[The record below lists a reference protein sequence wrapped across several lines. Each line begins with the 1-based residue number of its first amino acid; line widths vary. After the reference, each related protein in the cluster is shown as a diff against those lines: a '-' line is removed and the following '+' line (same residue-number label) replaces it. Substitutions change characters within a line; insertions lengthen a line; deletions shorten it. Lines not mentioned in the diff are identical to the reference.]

1 MNRSVAIIVALV
13 VIVGAGV
20 GAYVK
25 FGDRGPA
32 TENAA
37 APAETAAP
45 PAAPP
50 AAATAEGTAA
60 ATAASA
66 TTTESTAAA
75 TAAPAA
81 TAETPAAAASD
92 TSSGAAASA
101 PSAPSTDGSGSTT
114 APASSSPTPP
124 AQTATSTVTPPAPVQ
139 PVITPEDHVLG
150 SAEATVTIVEYAS
163 MTCPHCAAFH
173 AESMPK
179 LKSEFI
185 DKNQVRLVFRPFPLD
200 RLALRASLMAECAPE
215 GEYFALL
222 DKLFATQKDWMQAAN
237 PLDALRAIGKDAGIE
252 ESKID
257 GCMTDEKAIDRI
269 GASYKDAVDVH
280 GVNSTPSFII
290 NGTKY
295 AGALPFDDL
304 TSGGS
309 KVSGLNTII
318 RELLPK

>member
-13 VIVGAGV
+13 VIAGAGV
-20 GAYVK
+20 AAYVN
-25 FGDRGPA
+25 FGDRDPA
-32 TENAA
+32 AEIAA
-37 APAETAAP
+37 APAETATP
-45 PAAPP
+45 PATPP
-50 AAATAEGTAA
+50 
-60 ATAASA
+60 A
-66 TTTESTAAA
+66 TTTTDSTAAA
-75 TAAPAA
+75 TTAPATTTEAPAA
-81 TAETPAAAASD
+81 ATSE
-92 TSSGAAASA
+92 TSSGVATNA
-101 PSAPSTDGSGSTT
+101 PSAPSTDNSGAAAAAAGAGASTT
-114 APASSSPTPP
+114 APA
-124 AQTATSTVTPPAPVQ
+124 QTAATTAPVQ

-150 SAEATVTIVEYAS
+150 SADAPVTIVEYAS

-200 RLALRASLMAECAPE
+200 RLALRASLMAECVP
-215 GEYFALL
+215 GDGYFVLI
-222 DKLFATQKDWMQAAN
+222 DKLFATQRDWMQAAN
-237 PLDALRAIGKDAGIE
+237 PLDALRALGKEAGIE

-269 GASYKDAVDVH
+269 AADYKDAVDVH

-304 TSGGS
+304 TSGETP
-309 KVSGLNTII
+309 VSGLNTII

>member
-13 VIVGAGV
+13 VIAGAGV
-20 GAYVK
+20 AAYLN

-32 TENAA
+32 TETAT
-37 APAETAAP
+37 APAETATP
-45 PAAPP
+45 PATPPATTTTESSAAAAAAPAATTEAP
-50 AAATAEGTAA
+50 AAATSETSSSAATNAPSVPSTDNSGAATAAAGSSSTAPAQTAA
-60 ATAASA
+60 ATA
-66 TTTESTAAA
+66 
-75 TAAPAA
+75 
-81 TAETPAAAASD
+81 
-92 TSSGAAASA
+92 
-101 PSAPSTDGSGSTT
+101 
-114 APASSSPTPP
+114 
-124 AQTATSTVTPPAPVQ
+124 PAPVQ

-150 SAEATVTIVEYAS
+150 SADAPVTIVEYAS

-185 DKNQVRLVFRPFPLD
+185 DKSQVRLVFRPFPLD
-200 RLALRASLMAECAPE
+200 RLALRASLMAECAP
-215 GEYFALL
+215 GDGYFALL
-222 DKLFATQKDWMQAAN
+222 DKLFATQKEWMQAAN
-237 PLDALRAIGKDAGIE
+237 PLDALRAIGKEAGIE

-269 GASYKDAVDVH
+269 AANYKDAVDVH
-280 GVNSTPSFII
+280 GVSSTPSFII

-304 TSGGS
+304 TSEGS
-309 KVSGLNTII
+309 TVNGLNTII

>member
-13 VIVGAGV
+13 VIAGAGV
-20 GAYVK
+20 AAYVN

-32 TENAA
+32 TETAA
-37 APAETAAP
+37 APAETATP
-45 PAAPP
+45 PATPP
-50 AAATAEGTAA
+50 
-60 ATAASA
+60 A
-66 TTTESTAAA
+66 TTTTDSTAAA
-75 TAAPAA
+75 TTAPATTTEAPAA
-81 TAETPAAAASD
+81 ATSE
-92 TSSGAAASA
+92 TSSGVATNA
-101 PSAPSTDGSGSTT
+101 PSAPSTDNSGAAT
-114 APASSSPTPP
+114 AAAGAGSSSTAP
-124 AQTATSTVTPPAPVQ
+124 AQTAATTAPVQ

-150 SAEATVTIVEYAS
+150 SADAPVTIVEYAS

-200 RLALRASLMAECAPE
+200 RLALRASLMAECAP
-215 GEYFALL
+215 GDTYFVLL
-222 DKLFATQKDWMQAAN
+222 DKLFATQKEWIQAAN
-237 PLDALRAIGKDAGIE
+237 PLDALRAIGKEAGIE

-269 GASYKDAVDVH
+269 AANYKDAVDVH

-304 TSGGS
+304 TSGETP
-309 KVSGLNTII
+309 VSGLNTII

>member
-20 GAYVK
+20 AAYVN

-37 APAETAAP
+37 APAETATP
-45 PAAPP
+45 PATPP
-50 AAATAEGTAA
+50 AT
-60 ATAASA
+60 
-66 TTTESTAAA
+66 TTTESTAA
-75 TAAPAA
+75 TTTAPA
-81 TAETPAAAASD
+81 TTTETPAAATSE
-92 TSSGAAASA
+92 TSSSAATSA
-101 PSAPSTDGSGSTT
+101 PSAPSTGSSSSTT

-124 AQTATSTVTPPAPVQ
+124 AQTATATVTPPAPVQ

-150 SAEATVTIVEYAS
+150 SADAPVTIVEYAS

-200 RLALRASLMAECAPE
+200 RLALRASLMAECAP
-215 GEYFALL
+215 GDGYFVLL
-222 DKLFATQKDWMQAAN
+222 DKLFATQKDWIQAAN
-237 PLDALRAIGKDAGIE
+237 PLDALRALGKEAGIE

-257 GCMTDEKAIDRI
+257 GCMTDEKAMDRI
-269 GASYKDAVDVH
+269 AANYKDAVDVH

-304 TSGGS
+304 TSGS
-309 KVSGLNTII
+309 SSVNGLNTII

>member
-1 MNRSVAIIVALV
+1 MKRSVAIIVALL

-20 GAYVK
+20 AAYVN

-45 PAAPP
+45 PASPP
-50 AAATAEGTAA
+50 AAA
-60 ATAASA
+60 
-66 TTTESTAAA
+66 TTESTAAA
-75 TAAPAA
+75 PAAPATVTEA
-81 TAETPAAAASD
+81 PAAATSETAS
-92 TSSGAAASA
+92 SA
-101 PSAPSTDGSGSTT
+101 PSAPSTDSSGSTT
-114 APASSSPTPP
+114 APSSSSSTPA
-124 AQTATSTVTPPAPVQ
+124 AQTATAAPSAPVQ

-150 SAEATVTIVEYAS
+150 SADAPVTIVEFAS

-185 DKNQVRLVFRPFPLD
+185 DKNQVRFVFRPFPLD
-200 RLALRASLMAECAPE
+200 RLALRASLMAECVP
-215 GEYFALL
+215 GDGYFVLL
-222 DKLFATQKDWMQAAN
+222 DKLFATQKDWIQAAN
-237 PLDALRAIGKDAGIE
+237 PLDALRALGKEAGIE

-257 GCMTDEKAIDRI
+257 GCMTDEKAMDRI
-269 GASYKDAVDVH
+269 AANYKDAVDVH

-304 TSGGS
+304 TTGATP
-309 KVSGLNTII
+309 VNGLSTII

>member
-1 MNRSVAIIVALV
+1 VVVA
-13 VIVGAGV
+13 GAGV
-20 GAYVK
+20 AAYVNL
-25 FGDRGPA
+25 GDRGPA
-32 TENAA
+32 TETAT
-37 APAETAAP
+37 APAETATP
-45 PAAPP
+45 PATPPATTTTESSAAAATAPAATTEAP
-50 AAATAEGTAA
+50 AAATAE
-60 ATAASA
+60 
-66 TTTESTAAA
+66 
-75 TAAPAA
+75 
-81 TAETPAAAASD
+81 
-92 TSSGAAASA
+92 TSSGAATNA
-101 PSAPSTDGSGSTT
+101 PSVPSTDSAGAATAAAGAGSSSTT
-114 APASSSPTPP
+114 P
-124 AQTATSTVTPPAPVQ
+124 AQTATAPAPVQ

-150 SAEATVTIVEYAS
+150 SADAPVTIVEYAS

-200 RLALRASLMAECAPE
+200 RLALRASLMAECVP
-215 GEYFALL
+215 GDGYFVLL
-222 DKLFATQKDWMQAAN
+222 DKLFATQKEWIQAAN
-237 PLDALRAIGKDAGIE
+237 PLDALRALGKEAGIE

-269 GASYKDAVDVH
+269 AANYKDAVDVH

-304 TSGGS
+304 TSGETP
-309 KVSGLNTII
+309 VSGLSTII

>member
-20 GAYVK
+20 GAYVT

-37 APAETAAP
+37 PPAETAAT
-45 PAAPP
+45 PATPP
-50 AAATAEGTAA
+50 AAA
-60 ATAASA
+60 
-66 TTTESTAAA
+66 TTESTAAA
-75 TAAPAA
+75 TAAPAPAA
-81 TAETPAAAASD
+81 TIETPAAAASD
-92 TSSGAAASA
+92 TSSSAATSA

-114 APASSSPTPP
+114 APASSPP

-200 RLALRASLMAECAPE
+200 RLALRASLMAECAP
-215 GEYFALL
+215 GDEYFVLL

-237 PLDALRAIGKDAGIE
+237 PLDALRAIGKEAGIE

-269 GASYKDAVDVH
+269 AANYKDAVDVH

-309 KVSGLNTII
+309 TVNGLNTII

>member
-13 VIVGAGV
+13 VIAGAGV
-20 GAYVK
+20 AAYVN

-32 TENAA
+32 TETAA
-37 APAETAAP
+37 APAETATP
-45 PAAPP
+45 PATPP
-50 AAATAEGTAA
+50 
-60 ATAASA
+60 A
-66 TTTESTAAA
+66 TTTTDSTAAA
-75 TAAPAA
+75 GTAPA
-81 TAETPAAAASD
+81 TTTETPAAATSE
-92 TSSGAAASA
+92 TSSSVAANA
-101 PSAPSTDGSGSTT
+101 PSAPSTDSAG
-114 APASSSPTPP
+114 ASSSSSAP
-124 AQTATSTVTPPAPVQ
+124 AQTAATTAPVQ

-150 SAEATVTIVEYAS
+150 SADAPVTIVEYAS

-200 RLALRASLMAECAPE
+200 RLALRASLMAECAP
-215 GEYFALL
+215 GDTYFVLL
-222 DKLFATQKDWMQAAN
+222 DKLFATQKEWIQAAN
-237 PLDALRAIGKDAGIE
+237 PLDALRALGKEAGIE

-269 GASYKDAVDVH
+269 AANYKDAVDLH

-304 TSGGS
+304 TSGEAP
-309 KVSGLNTII
+309 VSGLNTII

>member
-13 VIVGAGV
+13 VIAGAGV
-20 GAYVK
+20 AAYVN

-37 APAETAAP
+37 APAETATP
-45 PAAPP
+45 PAA
-50 AAATAEGTAA
+50 T
-60 ATAASA
+60 

-75 TAAPAA
+75 TNAPATA
-81 TAETPAAAASD
+81 TETSAAATSEAS
-92 TSSGAAASA
+92 SSAATSA
-101 PSAPSTDGSGSTT
+101 PSAPSTDSTSSTT
-114 APASSSPTPP
+114 APSSSPPTAT
-124 AQTATSTVTPPAPVQ
+124 AQTEAAAALAPAPVQ
-139 PVITPEDHVLG
+139 PVITAEDHVLG
-150 SAEATVTIVEYAS
+150 SADAPVTIVEYAS

-200 RLALRASLMAECAPE
+200 RLALRASLMAECAP
-215 GEYFALL
+215 GDGYFVLL
-222 DKLFATQKDWMQAAN
+222 DKLFATQKDWIQAEN
-237 PLDALRAIGKDAGIE
+237 PLDALRALGKEAGIE

-269 GASYKDAVDVH
+269 AANYKDAVDVH

-304 TSGGS
+304 TSGETP
-309 KVSGLNTII
+309 VSGLNTII

>member
-1 MNRSVAIIVALV
+1 MNRPVAIIVALV
-13 VIVGAGV
+13 VIAGAAYA
-20 GAYVK
+20 AYVN

-37 APAETAAP
+37 APAETATP
-45 PAAPP
+45 PATPP
-50 AAATAEGTAA
+50 AAA
-60 ATAASA
+60 
-66 TTTESTAAA
+66 TTESTAAA
-75 TAAPAA
+75 TTAPATTTEAPAA
-81 TAETPAAAASD
+81 ATSEPSSSAA
-92 TSSGAAASA
+92 TSA
-101 PSAPSTDGSGSTT
+101 PAAPSTDNSSSTT
-114 APASSSPTPP
+114 APPSASPTVT
-124 AQTATSTVTPPAPVQ
+124 AQADASAAPAPAPIQ
-139 PVITPEDHVLG
+139 PVITAEDHVLG
-150 SAEATVTIVEYAS
+150 SADAPVTIVEYAS

-200 RLALRASLMAECAPE
+200 RLALRASLMAECVP
-215 GEYFALL
+215 GDGYFALI
-222 DKLFATQKDWMQAAN
+222 DKIFATQKEWIQADDK
-237 PLDALRAIGKDAGIE
+237 LDALRALGKEAGIE

-257 GCMTDEKAIDRI
+257 ACMQDEKAIDRI
-269 GASYKDAVDVH
+269 AANYKDAVDVH

-304 TSGGS
+304 TSGSS
-309 KVSGLNTII
+309 KVNGLSTII